1 MAENLILVELK
12 AEGQQSVAN
21 ELDKVA
27 QSIDEVGNEFTNLNK
42 AIELSKKKLSTM
54 NEGSAEFKK

>member
-54 NEGSAEFKK
+54 KIG

>member
-12 AEGQQSVAN
+12 AEGQKSVAD
-21 ELDKVA
+21 ELNKVA

-42 AIELSKKKLSTM
+42 EKEKQVS
-54 NEGSAEFKK
+54 EE